1 MELEGKVAV
10 VTGGAGGIGRAL
22 AWKFVEEGAKGVVV
36 ADLEQANPAAVAEE
50 IGDRAAAFAG
60 DISDQAT
67 VEGLVAFAEETFG
80 PVDLFCAN
88 AGVAIGVMLEDDES
102 VWDTAFGVNIRSHI
116 YAAKAL
122 VPGWIERGEGYFLTT
137 ASAAGLITQIG
148 SAPYAV
154 TKHAAVAFAEWLS
167 ISYGDRGVGVSCLC
181 PMGVNTAMLDQG
193 DEQLGFRVV
202 KDAAAVLEADEV
214 ATA

>member
-88 AGVAIGVMLEDDES
+88 AGVAIGVMLEDDEA

-122 VPGWIERGEGYFLTT
+122 VPGWVERGSGYFLTT
-137 ASAAGLITQIG
+137 ASAAGIVSQIG
-148 SAPYAV
+148 SGPLPRA
-154 TKHAAVAFAEWLS
+154 THAAAGLPH
-167 ISYGDRGVGVSCLC
+167 GL
-181 PMGVNTAMLDQG
+181 
-193 DEQLGFRVV
+193 
-202 KDAAAVLEADEV
+202 AAP
-214 ATA
+214 

>member
-22 AWKFVEEGAKGVVV
+22 AYRFVEEGAKGVVV
-36 ADLEQANPAAVAEE
+36 SDIDRERTEAVAAE
-50 IGDRAAAFAG
+50 IGERASPF
-60 DISDQAT
+60 
-67 VEGLVAFAEETFG
+67 VADVADEAQTRALIAHAEDTFG

-137 ASAAGLITQIG
+137 ASAAGLITQLG

-154 TKHAAVAFAEWLS
+154 TK
-167 ISYGDRGVGVSCLC
+167 
-181 PMGVNTAMLDQG
+181 
-193 DEQLGFRVV
+193 
-202 KDAAAVLEADEV
+202 
-214 ATA
+214 